1 MRKLL
6 SLVTAGL
13 LVIGASGCQSDQEAQ
28 TSATESSTSTST
40 PAETGIAAPSGE
52 AAIKLINASHLA
64 MEQDGLSEIVVSGD
78 QRFALVYD
86 PSKSEYQA
94 AMQNL
99 VSNEAELIFEKDNF
113 SIFYMYLM
121 LEVQGVAID
130 VFQESYIIS
139 APEWGAIE
147 FFSFGG
153 LIDRAQGP
161 SASWQATFS
170 YEVDPELDIMLQSTT
185 LEYLKTLSN

>member
-6 SLVTAGL
+6 SLITAGL
-13 LVIGASGCQSDQEAQ
+13 LVLGTLGCQAAPEAQ
-28 TSATESSTSTST
+28 PSATESSTST

-52 AAIKLINASHLA
+52 AAIKLINASYLA
-64 MEQDGLSEIVVSGD
+64 MEQGGLSEIVVSGD

-99 VSNEAELIFEKDNF
+99 VSNEAELLFEKDNF

-130 VFQESYIIS
+130 VFQESYLIS
-139 APEWGAIE
+139 APEWGTIE
-147 FFSFGG
+147 FFGSDG

-170 YEVDPELDIMLQSTT
+170 YEVDPELDIMLQATT
-185 LEYLKTLSN
+185 LEYLKTLNN